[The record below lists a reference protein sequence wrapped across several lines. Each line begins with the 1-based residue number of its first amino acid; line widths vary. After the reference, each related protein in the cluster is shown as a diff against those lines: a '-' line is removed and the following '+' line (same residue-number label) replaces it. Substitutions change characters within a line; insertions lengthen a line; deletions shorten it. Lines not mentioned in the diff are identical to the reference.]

1 VTVVGG
7 ILDSVSVTSEQR
19 IGPIRRIVPF
29 QFENSAQISFL
40 IDGDITDSKA
50 YPEKGGILV
59 SLRSARAIDL
69 SQAYEPTAEYRKFLI
84 DRIVIDPGHGGKHPG
99 AVGRSGLQE
108 KDVNLDIARRLKK
121 LLAERLDIDVLLT
134 REGDE
139 FVGLKERTQ
148 FANSREGKLFI
159 SIHQNGN
166 DDKRVRGYSM
176 YLLGREKTK
185 QALEVAQK
193 ENSVIELEESKE
205 AYEDYKNASY
215 ILNAIAQNQ
224 YVKESEDLA
233 QMVGSSLGRGTHVPR
248 FGEGVYQAGL
258 YVLIGAAMP
267 SILVETAFITNL
279 EEERLLRTKSFL
291 QKIAES
297 LSDSIIQF
305 KEKYERGIKQQ
316 SG

>member
-1 VTVVGG
+1 
-7 ILDSVSVTSEQR
+7 
-19 IGPIRRIVPF
+19 
-29 QFENSAQISFL
+29 
-40 IDGDITDSKA
+40 
-50 YPEKGGILV
+50 
-59 SLRSARAIDL
+59 
-69 SQAYEPTAEYRKFLI
+69 
-84 DRIVIDPGHGGKHPG
+84 
-99 AVGRSGLQE
+99 
-108 KDVNLDIARRLKK
+108 
-121 LLAERLDIDVLLT
+121 
-134 REGDE
+134 
-139 FVGLKERTQ
+139 
-148 FANSREGKLFI
+148 
-159 SIHQNGN
+159 
-166 DDKRVRGYSM
+166 M

-233 QMVGSSLGRGTHVPR
+233 QMVGSALGRGTRIPR

-267 SILVETAFITNL
+267 SILVETAFITNS

-297 LSDSIIQF
+297 LCNSVVGF

-316 SG
+316 TDGLH